1 LEGLDLKIKKLFKRR
16 FPYSPVAFL
25 GRKTTEKILGGHI
38 AKQKKAPKTDDKQD
52 EHAPCQIDGDAEN

>member
-1 LEGLDLKIKKLFKRR
+1 MKIKKLFKRR

-38 AKQKKAPKTDDKQD
+38 AKQKKAQKTEDKPED
-52 EHAPCQIDGDAEN
+52 YAPCEIDAEHEN

>member
-1 LEGLDLKIKKLFKRR
+1 MKIKKLFKRR

-38 AKQKKAPKTDDKQD
+38 TKQKKAQKAEDRPQD
-52 EHAPCQIDGDAEN
+52 YAACEIEGDGDS

>member
-1 LEGLDLKIKKLFKRR
+1 MNMKIKKLFKRR

-38 AKQKKAPKTDDKQD
+38 AKQKKAPKPEDKHL
-52 EHAPCQIDGDAEN
+52 EYAACEIDGDTES